1 MLDDQVAA
9 SMPPYHASSAV
20 QLYLLADAK
29 KSKKR
34 QKKQSNF
41 DEEMIYLRDFLGCH
55 AADLRKGTVSLI
67 EGERAVL
74 TAAPDFATSRMYD
87 PGPFGSLAH
96 DGSST
101 VSASVG
107 NDGIG
112 IVSNMSVWIAHMW
125 ICYQITTPKWKLPL
139 FLFDV
144 FHTRRYYGL
153 ACPIIIMLCLYYP
166 C

>member
-1 MLDDQVAA
+1 MDRAQANAEDRSTFVVDYDGVCPGEGRVLDDQVAA

-112 IVSNMSVWIAHMW
+112 IVSNIFVWIAHMY
-125 ICYQITTPKWKLPL
+125 ICPQTTQME
-139 FLFDV
+139 
-144 FHTRRYYGL
+144 
-153 ACPIIIMLCLYYP
+153 ILC
-166 C
+166 